1 MPDANPLSPDTLPH
15 GPLSERTIHLCI
27 DMQRLFA
34 EDTPWHTPWM
44 ERVLPVIGRIAEAHP
59 QETVF
64 TRFIPPRHPDEM
76 RGSWRRFY
84 QRWAELTLERIDPG
98 LLELVPPL
106 ARLVPPAAVIDKRV
120 YSPFSEPAIWQVL
133 RERQADTLV
142 VTGAET
148 DMCVLAAVLDA
159 VDHGFRVA
167 LVADAI
173 CSSSDRTHD
182 ALMTL
187 YRDRFSE
194 QIETVTSK
202 AVLDAWPR
210 R

>member
-1 MPDANPLSPDTLPH
+1 M
-15 GPLSERTIHLCI
+15 HLCI
-27 DMQRLFA
+27 DMQNLFA

-44 ERVLPVIGRIAEAHP
+44 ERVLPIVALIAEAHP
-59 QETVF
+59 EQTIF

-76 RGSWRRFY
+76 RGTWRRFY
-84 QRWAELTLERIDPG
+84 RRWAELTLERIDPG

-106 ARLVPPAAVIDKRV
+106 ARLVPPAITIDKRV
-120 YSPFSEPAIWQVL
+120 YSPFSEQAIWQVL

-148 DMCVLAAVLDA
+148 DMCVLAAVMDA
-159 VDHGFRVA
+159 VDHGFRVVLA
-167 LVADAI
+167 TDAI

-187 YRDRFSE
+187 YCNRFSE
-194 QIETVTSK
+194 QIETVTSE
-202 AVLDAWPR
+202 AIVSAWPR